1 MVVHHVEVHE
11 IGAGADDGLDFL
23 AEAREIRG

>member
-11 IGAGADDGLDFL
+11 IGARALHGVDFV
-23 AEAREIRG
+23 AEAGEIS